1 MGVFSRLADIVNS
14 NINAMLDRAEDPEKI
29 VRLIIQEME
38 ETLVEVRSTAARS
51 IAEKKDVQRQLK
63 RLNEAQGEWANK
75 AELALRK
82 GREDLSKAALIEKS
96 KLAETAKAL
105 AEELDALDAALAQ
118 GEEDIAKLEAKLRD
132 AKTRQKAIEARNQ
145 TASNRLRTRKQ
156 VYDRRTDDAFARFE
170 TIEQRVDRLEGE
182 AEAFDMG
189 RTKTLSEEF
198 AELEAGTAI
207 EDELKALKERVAK
220 SSGTAESR

>member
-63 RLNEAQGEWANK
+63 RLTEAQGEWADK

-96 KLAETAKAL
+96 KLADAAKAL
-105 AEELDALDAALAQ
+105 GEELSALEAALAQ

-156 VYDRRTDDAFARFE
+156 VYDRRTDDAFARYE
-170 TIEQRVDRLEGE
+170 TVEQRIDRLEGE

-189 RTKTLSEEF
+189 RTKSLSEEF
-198 AELEAGTAI
+198 AELEADTAI
-207 EDELKALKERVAK
+207 EQELKALKERVAK
-220 SSGTAESR
+220 TSGAAESR